1 MIRTAAGFLALL
13 ALMPALQA
21 RDKPKTPAPA
31 QQYQALVKEYR
42 AAQMEFQKAYT
53 DAKTPQDKQKVLQDK
68 YPQPDKFA
76 PRFLEVAEKNPQD
89 PAALD
94 ALVWVVTNVR
104 GTKSD
109 PKSPR
114 AKALTLLLRDHVQ
127 SEKMAAVCQPLGF
140 AQDEESR
147 KLLHAV
153 LEKNKHRP
161 AQAQACRA
169 LAQQAENSLRLAR
182 RFKDQPELAKRYE
195 SFMGKEAIEA
205 LGKADLDKLS
215 KEAEKLYERIVKQ
228 FADVTDA
235 RGGGGT
241 LGKMAEQKLE
251 ALRHPILVG
260 KPAPEIEGE
269 DLDGKKFK
277 LSDYRGKVVLLD
289 FWGNW

>member
-31 QQYQALVKEYR
+31 QQYQALVKEYQ

-94 ALVWVVTNVR
+94 ALVWVVSNVR
-104 GTKSD
+104 GTESD

-114 AKALTLLLRDHVQ
+114 TKALTLLLRDHVE
-127 SEKMAAVCQPLGF
+127 SAKMERVCQSL
-140 AQDEESR
+140 AYARDEESR
-147 KLLHAV
+147 KLLQAV
-153 LEKNKHRP
+153 LEKNKHRS

-195 SFMGKEAIEA
+195 SSLGKETVEA
-205 LGKADLDKLS
+205 LVKADPDKLS

-235 RGGGGT
+235 RGGGT